1 MNKFEKECRCK
12 SCGKLLVDEKTFCR
26 RCKLNMRN
34 TGGKVGG
41 LISSLIVAFSYVNSR
56 ADNGKEKNG
65 TSSSD

>member
-1 MNKFEKECRCK
+1 MNKVQKECRCK
-12 SCGKLLVDEKTFCR
+12 SCGKRLVDEKTFCR

-34 TGGKVGG
+34 TGGKLGG
-41 LISSLIVAFSYVNSR
+41 LISLIGVSLFANSL